1 MNQTRRTFLQAGM
14 TAGTI
19 AVVASAGMLTPR
31 SVMAAWPKSAF
42 DAKSIDEAMKSL
54 NGTSAGSATDSN
66 DITVEAPDI
75 AENGAVVSV
84 TIKTTIAD
92 AEQISVFVPANA
104 NALCASYILASG
116 TDGFVTG
123 RIKMRKTS
131 DVIAMV
137 NAGGKLYTAKK
148 PVKVTL
154 GGCGG

>member
-1 MNQTRRTFLQAGM
+1 MNNMRRTFLKAGM
-14 TAGTI
+14 AGGTI
-19 AVVASAGMLTPR
+19 AVAASAGLLTPG

-42 DAKSIDEAMKSL
+42 ETKKMDEAIKIL
-54 NGTSAGSATDSN
+54 NGSTATANSK

-84 TIKTTIAD
+84 TIKTKLSNV
-92 AEQISVFVPANA
+92 EKISVFVPENA
-104 NALCASYILASG
+104 SPLASSYVLG
-116 TDGFVTG
+116 KQTDGFVTG

-131 DVIAMV
+131 DVIAV
-137 NAGGKLYTAKK
+137 VKAGGKLYTAKK